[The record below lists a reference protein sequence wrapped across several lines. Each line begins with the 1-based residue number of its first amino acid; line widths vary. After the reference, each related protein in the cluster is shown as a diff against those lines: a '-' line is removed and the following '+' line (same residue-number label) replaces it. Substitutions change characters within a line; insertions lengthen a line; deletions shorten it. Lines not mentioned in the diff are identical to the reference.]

1 MTAVERRAAGSL
13 ATIFSMRML
22 GLFMVLPVLSLYVQ
36 GLPGGT
42 PVLAGTAVGIYGLT
56 QALLQIPF
64 GMLSDKL
71 GRKPIITFGLLIFA
85 AGSVLAAMSH
95 SVYGVI
101 LGRALQGA
109 GAVAAAVMALAADLT
124 REEHRTKAMA
134 MIGMSI
140 GTSFVVAMVAGPLLN
155 NWIGVSGIF
164 WVIGALALLGIVLL
178 FAMVPHPRQMRF
190 HRDTEL
196 VPGQFGNVIR
206 NSELLRLDFGILVLH
221 MTLTATFTVI
231 PQALRDVAHFDP
243 SHHWI
248 LYLPVMT
255 LAMIASV
262 PFIIIA
268 EKRRR
273 MKEVVLGAIA
283 VLGLAELGMME
294 FHSSVVII
302 GIVMWVYFTAF
313 TLLEATMPSM
323 LSKIAPADAK
333 GTGMGVYSTSQFLGA
348 FVGGVAGGWVYSHHS
363 FAGAFGFCAALI
375 AVWLAWASTMKQP
388 PYLQTSLLNVGTID
402 PEQATQLAAQIA
414 KVPGVAEVVV
424 KSEDGVAYL
433 KVDSKVLDEAQ
444 LNRFSVGVSNEAPA
458 QA

>member
-1 MTAVERRAAGSL
+1 MTPFERRAAVSL

-22 GLFMVLPVLSLYVQ
+22 GLFMVLPVLALYTKS
-36 GLPGGT
+36 LPGAT
-42 PVLAGTAVGIYGLT
+42 PFLAGMAIGIYGLT
-56 QALLQIPF
+56 QAVLQIPF

-71 GRKPIITFGLLIFA
+71 GRKPVIAFGLLIFA
-85 AGSVLAAMSH
+85 AGSVLAAMSP
-95 SVYGVI
+95 SVHGVI

-155 NWIGVSGIF
+155 NWIGVQGIF
-164 WVIGALALLGIVLL
+164 WVIGALAIFGIVLL
-178 FAMVPHPRQMRF
+178 FVMVPHPRQMRF

-196 VPGQFGNVIR
+196 VPGQLRNVLR
-206 NSELLRLDFGILVLH
+206 NPQLLRLDFGILVLH

-231 PQALRDVAHFDP
+231 PLALRDVAHFDP
-243 SHHWI
+243 SRHWI

-268 EKRRR
+268 EKKRK
-273 MKEVVLGAIA
+273 MKEVVLAAIA

-302 GIVMWVYFTAF
+302 GLVMWVYFTAF

-348 FVGGVAGGWVYSHHS
+348 FIGGAAGGWFYGAHG
-363 FAGAFGFCAALI
+363 FAGVFAFCAALI

-388 PYLQTSLLNVGTID
+388 PYLKTSMLNVGTID
-402 PEQATQLAAQIA
+402 PEQATQLASQIA

-424 KSEDGVAYL
+424 SAEDGVAYL
-433 KVDSKVLDEAQ
+433 KVDSKVLDEVQ
-444 LNRFSVGVSNEAPA
+444 LDRFSVGDSNAVPA